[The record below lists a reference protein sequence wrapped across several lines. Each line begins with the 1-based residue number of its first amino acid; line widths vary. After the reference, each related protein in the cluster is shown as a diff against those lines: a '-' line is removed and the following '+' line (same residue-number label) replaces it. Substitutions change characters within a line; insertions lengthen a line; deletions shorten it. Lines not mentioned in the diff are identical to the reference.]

1 MNSWVDQSLPTASI
15 PHFNGADYATVK
27 SEGYGREIGAFEIQL
42 KLKFHLQAFTA
53 ASVEHPDEVEKTYSI
68 KIINNF
74 DNDKNQY
81 KADYLAAYASLT
93 KVPELNER
101 NY

>member
-1 MNSWVDQSLPTASI
+1 MNRNLFLLVSSQV
-15 PHFNGADYATVK
+15 F
-27 SEGYGREIGAFEIQL
+27 
-42 KLKFHLQAFTA
+42 AFTA
-53 ASVEHPDEVEKTYSI
+53 ANVEHSDEVEKTYSI

-81 KADYLAAYASLT
+81 KADYISAYASLT